1 MMMTF
6 SNDSVD
12 NGTEFNCLA
21 RDNLS
26 SSEITNRS
34 VWRIRDELQYGTPVV
49 ATVLI
54 IFFLI
59 SFCWNLFIIVTF
71 FVKYRL
77 LKEPGNILLLNLA
90 VGDFLVSITTLLFS
104 LINEIA
110 QEFIF
115 GPSDTVRCAF
125 CTFTG
130 ILFTFLLASSLH
142 TLAAL
147 SIDRFLLLSLPL
159 RYKNIMKIS
168 TAVVI
173 IFFIWTISF
182 IIAIMPVV
190 GFGQVEFNQ
199 RFGYC
204 IPRFTSINLM
214 SGINNYYYPVLVVIE
229 AIIVMVIIII
239 TSISTYRIVAHFLKA
254 NFRRRSTYGR
264 PQGQQNESIRHQR
277 QQKQLV
283 KVFGA
288 LLISNLI
295 TYTPVVVVIIIFA
308 ALPVE
313 DVPGEV
319 FIFGWIC
326 YLTTPVVHPI
336 IESFFVKDLRIIV
349 EKGQRNLRRAS
360 TLLIRQ
366 STSLFRNKDLDLANK
381 AMDAEDSQGVEKPR
395 ARNIVFFS
403 KDKHHNDSVHTEVVS
418 MSIADTTLINNSPT
432 TTISPGIGNPLERSL
447 PLTESADK
455 HPPPAKRKRRIT
467 FSDEDSPSLSEL
479 AVATPLQT
487 SNTITEDEPLPL
499 SLPMDSGILR
509 NVTNSSPKHEVPDLD
524 THSDSD
530 PDIVFYGT
538 QPPVSDMNVSGTNSN
553 GSIRNNSLSALVN
566 QEETLL

>member
-1 MMMTF
+1 MMMMF
-6 SNDSVD
+6 SNDSAD
-12 NGTEFNCLA
+12 NGTAEFNCLA

-26 SSEITNRS
+26 SSEITDRS
-34 VWRIRDELQYGTPVV
+34 VWKILNELQYGTPVV

-59 SFCWNLFIIVTF
+59 SFSWNLFIIVTF
-71 FVKYRL
+71 LVKYRL

-104 LINEIA
+104 IVTEIA

-115 GPSDTVRCAF
+115 GQSDTVRCSF
-125 CTFTG
+125 CDFTG
-130 ILFTFLLASSLH
+130 TSFIFLLASSLH

-159 RYKNIMKIS
+159 RYKKIMKIW

-173 IFFIWTISF
+173 VIFIWAISF
-182 IIAIMPVV
+182 IIAIMPVF

-204 IPRFTSINLM
+204 VPRFTSINLV
-214 SGINNYYYPVLVVIE
+214 SGINNYYYPVVGVIE
-229 AIIVMVIIII
+229 AIIVMVIIVV
-239 TSISTYRIVAHFLKA
+239 TSISTYRIVAHFLKV
-254 NFRRRSTYGR
+254 NFRRRSTYRR
-264 PQGQQNESIRHQR
+264 PQDQQNESVRHQR
-277 QQKQLV
+277 QQSQLV

-288 LLISNLI
+288 LLISNII
-295 TYTPVVVVIIIFA
+295 TYTPVIIVVIIFA
-308 ALPVE
+308 ALPAD

-360 TLLIRQ
+360 TVFFRQ
-366 STSLFRNKDLDLANK
+366 STSFFRNKDVDAANE
-381 AMDAEDSQGVEKPR
+381 AINAECSQGVDKPSTR
-395 ARNIVFFS
+395 KIVFFS
-403 KDKHHNDSVHTEVVS
+403 KDIHHEDSEVPVR
-418 MSIADTTLINNSPT
+418 P
-432 TTISPGIGNPLERSL
+432 ISPSNGNLLESGL
-447 PLTESADK
+447 PLTESANKD
-455 HPPPAKRKRRIT
+455 PPPAQRKRRIT
-467 FSDEDSPSLSEL
+467 FSDEDTPSLPEL

-487 SNTITEDEPLPL
+487 PYTITEHEPLPL

-509 NVTNSSPKHEVPDLD
+509 NNSSLKYEIPDQNTNVAVD
-524 THSDSD
+524 IHFVSAPNSTEPPASDSL
-530 PDIVFYGT
+530 I
-538 QPPVSDMNVSGTNSN
+538 MNASGTSSN
-553 GSIRNNSLSALVN
+553 GSLWNNSLVKR
-566 QEETLL
+566 QETLL